1 MKTHK
6 EIKSFENRKLESTL
20 ILQKYPLRIP
30 IIVEP
35 YDDKC
40 PIIRKKKFLAAKDI
54 RMDQFTYIIRKY
66 LDLKPE
72 NAIFV
77 IVNNKLISSSSLMDI
92 VYSENKDDDGF
103 LYIIYSLENTF
114 G

>member
-1 MKTHK
+1 MKK
-6 EIKSFENRKLESTL
+6 YKDIKTLTDRKIESKL
-20 ILQKYPLRIP
+20 ILEKYPSRIP

-35 YDDKC
+35 YDDHC
-40 PIIRKKKFLAAKDI
+40 PIIRKKKFLASNDI

-77 IVNNKLISSSSLMDI
+77 IVNSKLVSSSSLMET
-92 VYSENKDDDGF
+92 VYSENKDEDGF